1 MKILKIM
8 LLALIVLL
16 VSCETSERDNGKLT
30 GRILYEETSDQVDG
44 AKVFLRNII
53 SADSFRF
60 CDTVY
65 TTNIGYYKFYDV
77 QAGEYDVHAVKYL
90 SEDETT
96 VTHVTPFSDP
106 IVFNDEVVTPAV
118 EDMGA
123 FEIKTFGSVK
133 GYVYFNNE
141 PESDVYVC
149 LYKIEAGETV
159 IIEQDVTNVIGEYN
173 FDSVITGNYYV
184 YVEYYHTIFD
194 IITEKSDIFFNDG
207 TESLTVNFD
216 LVEN

>member
-1 MKILKIM
+1 MKILRIM
-8 LLALIVLL
+8 LIALIVLI

-30 GRILYEETSDQVDG
+30 GRVLYEETSTQVDG
-44 AKVFLRNII
+44 AKAFLRNII
-53 SADSFRF
+53 SADSFQF

-77 QAGEYDVHAVKYL
+77 QAGEYDVHAVKYF
-90 SEDETT
+90 SDDEMT
-96 VTHVTPFSDP
+96 VSHVTPFSYP
-106 IVFNDEVVTPAV
+106 IVFDDEEVTPSV

-133 GYVYFNNE
+133 GYVSFNNE
-141 PESDVYVC
+141 PEPDVNVY

-159 IIEQDVTNVIGEYN
+159 IIEQEVTNVIGEYT

-184 YVEYYHTIFD
+184 YVEYFHTIFD
-194 IITEKSDIFFNDG
+194 IITEKSYIFFNDG
-207 TESLTVNFD
+207 TELSLVNFE

>member
-1 MKILKIM
+1 M
-8 LLALIVLL
+8 LIALIIFI
-16 VSCETSERDNGKLT
+16 VSCETTERDNGKLT
-30 GRILYEETSDQVDG
+30 GRVLYEETSDQVDG

-77 QAGEYDVHAVKYL
+77 QAGEYDVHAVEYY

-96 VTHVTPFSDP
+96 VTHVTPFSYP
-106 IVFNDEVVTPAV
+106 IVFNDEEITPAV
-118 EDMGA
+118 EDIGA

-141 PESDVYVC
+141 PESDVYVY

-173 FDSVITGNYYV
+173 FDSVIITGNYYV
-184 YVEYYHTIFD
+184 YVEYYHIIFD

-207 TESLTVNFD
+207 TELSLINFY